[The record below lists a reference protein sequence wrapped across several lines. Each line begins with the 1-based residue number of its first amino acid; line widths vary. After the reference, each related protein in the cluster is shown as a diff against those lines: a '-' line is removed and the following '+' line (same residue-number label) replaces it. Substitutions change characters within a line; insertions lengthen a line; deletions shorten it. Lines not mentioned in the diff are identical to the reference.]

1 MKILS
6 IDPGFRILGYSVLE
20 KNDKQIRLVFAD
32 EFCTQKTFSSIYD
45 FVTDIVKEYEPHY
58 AAIEKTFIN
67 CNPKT
72 SIVLSQAQGVC
83 LLAFEKAKVNFLQ
96 VAPTA
101 VKKHFCQ
108 KGNANKKQIQAKVK
122 EIFNKDFKENAADA
136 IAIGVYLLC
145 EDLDSYS
152 FIV

>member
-101 VKKHFCQ
+101 VKK
-108 KGNANKKQIQAKVK
+108 QIQAKVK